1 MARWGGGA
9 AGGDSVP
16 WGWGGGTALRLGWH
30 RGELARGRA
39 SLLLFLP
46 QPLSLRAS
54 LIPGGTELL
63 FPAVSIV
70 TAAPRRE
77 RSRRSRPGALADPL
91 GFALGVRQRLEKVF

>member
-1 MARWGGGA
+1 M
-9 AGGDSVP
+9 
-16 WGWGGGTALRLGWH
+16 GWSGGTALRLGWH
-30 RGELARGRA
+30 RGELAGGRA

-46 QPLSLRAS
+46 QPLPLRAS

-77 RSRRSRPGALADPL
+77 RSRRSRPGALADLL
-91 GFALGVRQRLEKVF
+91 GFAPGVRQRLEKVSVLGGRRGSPGRSIK